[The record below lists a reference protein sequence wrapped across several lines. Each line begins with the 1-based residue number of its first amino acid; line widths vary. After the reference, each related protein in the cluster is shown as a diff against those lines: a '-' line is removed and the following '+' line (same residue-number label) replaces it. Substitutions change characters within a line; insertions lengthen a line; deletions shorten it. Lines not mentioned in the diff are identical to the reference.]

1 MKPEAIIAK
10 FENLKSKRQT
20 WDSLWQDIAM
30 YTNPR
35 KDNILVTY
43 TPGMKKYNDILD
55 STAINSA
62 ELLSGALHS
71 MLTNPVGYFFNL
83 TTGNV
88 MLDQKDPVRK
98 WLQSVVRTIHET
110 LANTNFQTE
119 VHEYFDNLVNF
130 GNSTFLIEEDSDEIL
145 RFSSKP
151 IQECYLDQNR
161 HGRIDTTMRCFK
173 YKPKDLVEEFGLEK
187 LPADIQKEYKD
198 GKETEYDVIHAVYPK
213 LKTDTKFNFAYY
225 SKYVLV
231 AKKMYLQEG
240 GFRQNPYISA
250 RWTKQSGEVYGRGC
264 GEKGLPGARLVNLMQ
279 ETVIRSAQKSI
290 DPPLQSP
297 DDGFIF
303 PLITRPGGVN
313 FYRAGSVDRIEPIFN
328 NQRIDYGIELVDR
341 VQLGIR
347 EAFYVDQLKLRDGPQ
362 MTATEVMERMEQ
374 GLRFLGPMLA
384 RQDVEFLQP
393 LITRVY
399 DIMERRE
406 MFDKIPQEIKDL
418 NTPIKVKFSSV
429 MAMSQRQSEV
439 QNIQRT
445 MQNLAPFASADPS
458 VLDNYDGDAAVRY
471 IGKLFNF
478 PQELIRDVESR
489 DQMRKQRAEQQQEA
503 AQAERDQMEA
513 DSASKLMN
521 AL

>member
-1 MKPEAIIAK
+1 
-10 FENLKSKRQT
+10 
-20 WDSLWQDIAM
+20 
-30 YTNPR
+30 
-35 KDNILVTY
+35 
-43 TPGMKKYNDILD
+43 
-55 STAINSA
+55 
-62 ELLSGALHS
+62 
-71 MLTNPVGYFFNL
+71 
-83 TTGNV
+83 
-88 MLDQKDPVRK
+88 
-98 WLQSVVRTIHET
+98 
-110 LANTNFQTE
+110 
-119 VHEYFDNLVNF
+119 
-130 GNSTFLIEEDSDEIL
+130 
-145 RFSSKP
+145 
-151 IQECYLDQNR
+151 
-161 HGRIDTTMRCFK
+161 
-173 YKPKDLVEEFGLEK
+173 
-187 LPADIQKEYKD
+187 
-198 GKETEYDVIHAVYPK
+198 
-213 LKTDTKFNFAYY
+213 
-225 SKYVLV
+225 
-231 AKKMYLQEG
+231 MYLQEG

-521 AL
+521 ATKTQQAG